1 MNNNSIPHPQI
12 DSVKTGKKIRN
23 LRKQKKVSVEQL
35 RNLLQCESVQSI
47 YNWEK
52 GTTLPKVDNLLT
64 LSIFFGIPMEELLE
78 YDIIENETEDE
89 IPQHVR
95 SILYAEKKNLFNHKN
110 RGLTV

>member
-1 MNNNSIPHPQI
+1 MNNKTFPHPHI
-12 DSVKTGKKIRN
+12 DFKKTGDKIRN
-23 LRKQKKVSVEQL
+23 LLREKEVSVREL
-35 RNLLQCESVQSI
+35 CNLLDCEVQAI

-52 GTTLPKVDNLLT
+52 GATLPKVDNLLS
-64 LSIFFGIPMEELLE
+64 LSFFFDIPIDELLE